1 MMVGW
6 EGTAND
12 SRIFLDTTTEPEN
25 GHYRHRE
32 NTILWTQALRLC
44 LKVFLLTVGSGT
56 TCVILE
62 KKAVLASKRL
72 KGSDQG
78 NEHFAL

>member
-1 MMVGW
+1 MSFTYVMVGW

-56 TCVILE
+56 TCMILE
-62 KKAVLASKRL
+62 KKAVSRP
-72 KGSDQG
+72 QG
-78 NEHFAL
+78 G